1 MAFID
6 YGFIA
11 IKNNKIITDLDK
23 LPVEPYKY
31 LLEDKEENYYKLP
44 EDIEKF
50 KKSLTGYDF
59 IKFKKYMN
67 KNLTLYHIT
76 LKENSTGE
84 FLNILYGYDVNK
96 YYIRNYFVA
105 KRCKAFLNRY
115 ADYEWKLKRSKTT
128 VIKMKYYKL
137 KKKNN
142 S

>member
-11 IKNNKIITDLDK
+11 IKNSKIITDLDK

-31 LLEDKEENYYKLP
+31 LLEDKEGNYYKLP

-50 KKSLTGYDF
+50 KESLTEYDF

-84 FLNILYGYDVNK
+84 FLNILYGYDVDK
-96 YYIRNYFVA
+96 CYIRNHFVA
-105 KRCKAFLNRY
+105 KHCRAFLNRY
-115 ADYEWKLKRSKTT
+115 TDYKWKLKRSKTT

>member
-11 IKNNKIITDLDK
+11 IKNNKLITDIEK

-31 LLEDKEENYYKLP
+31 LLEDRDENYYKLP

-50 KKSLTGYDF
+50 KKFLTEYEF

-67 KNLTLYHIT
+67 ENLTLYHIT

-84 FLNILYGYDVNK
+84 FLNILYGYDVDK
-96 YYIRNYFVA
+96 YYIRNYFAA
-105 KRCKAFLNRY
+105 KRCRAFLNRY
-115 ADYEWKLKRSKTT
+115 SDYKWKLKRSKTT

>member
-23 LPVEPYKY
+23 LPIEPYKY
-31 LLEDKEENYYKLP
+31 MLEDKNGNLYSLP
-44 EDIEKF
+44 KDIEKF
-50 KKSLTGYDF
+50 KKSITDYSF
-59 IKFKKYMN
+59 VKFKEYRN
-67 KNLTLYHIT
+67 KTITLDHIT
-76 LKENSTGE
+76 LQETGSGE
-84 FLNILYGYDVNK
+84 FLNILYGYDVDTK
-96 YYIRNYFVA
+96 YIRNYFVG
-105 KRCKAFLNRY
+105 KKCRAFLNRY
-115 ADYEWKLKRSKTT
+115 TDYKWKLKRSKTT

>member
-11 IKNNKIITDLDK
+11 IKNNKIITDLDL

-31 LLEDKEENYYKLP
+31 MLEDKEENYYKLP

-50 KKSLTGYDF
+50 KESLTNYDF

-67 KNLTLYHIT
+67 KNITLYHIT

-84 FLNILYGYDVNK
+84 FLNILYGYDVDIK
-96 YYIRNYFVA
+96 YTRNYFIG
-105 KRCKAFLNRY
+105 KKCRAFLNRY
-115 ADYEWKLKRSKTT
+115 SDYKWKLKRSKTT

-137 KKKNN
+137 KKEK
-142 S
+142 